1 MPRVNWLRRIC
12 ALVLLALWVPATSHC
27 AVETVLDWAA
37 DEHCVAACAHD
48 ASEAA
53 EHVANDACATLE
65 GGAIKA
71 QLGQLVAPAPSY
83 TTVLACLA
91 CVHAALLAEAE
102 PPAPPAWSGGHPRDW
117 MPVRHIAVRAVAP
130 ARAPNLIRG

>member
-1 MPRVNWLRRIC
+1 MPPVNWLRRIC

-37 DEHCVAACAHD
+37 DEHCVAACSHD
-48 ASEAA
+48 ASATAA
-53 EHVANDACATLE
+53 PHANDACATLE
-65 GGAIKA
+65 GGAIKV
-71 QLGQLVAPAPSY
+71 QLDQLAAPAPSY

-102 PPAPPAWSGGHPRDW
+102 PLAPPAWSGDHPRDW
-117 MPVRHIAVRAVAP
+117 MPVRHVAVRAVAP
-130 ARAPNLIRG
+130 ARAPNLI